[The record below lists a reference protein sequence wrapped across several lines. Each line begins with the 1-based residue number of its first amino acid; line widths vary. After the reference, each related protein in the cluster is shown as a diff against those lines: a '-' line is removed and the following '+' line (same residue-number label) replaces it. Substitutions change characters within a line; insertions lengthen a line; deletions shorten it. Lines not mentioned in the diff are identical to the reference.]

1 MFQILKLNSVFSL
14 SFQTLELLISKTF
27 DHLLLLLKAK
37 LESNDQEQ
45 LLLKPFLM
53 LFSEIARTS
62 VIFRPVSVGLNGVG
76 EQLPRSC
83 FAVGGHHAGCRRA
96 TMAAG
101 ELEPSPNLH
110 NRCPEHVGEVEWS
123 V

>member
-1 MFQILKLNSVFSL
+1 VFQILKLNSVFSL

-62 VIFRPVSVGLNGVG
+62 MIFRPVSADLNGVG

-83 FAVGGHHAGCRRA
+83 FAVGGHHAGCR
-96 TMAAG
+96 
-101 ELEPSPNLH
+101 
-110 NRCPEHVGEVEWS
+110 
-123 V
+123 